1 MFPVLDSFNVFFYL
15 QGSDIETLGQEA
27 TAEFGAELLE
37 RPSLEEPEQLDSQT
51 SAPAFEE
58 TAQSLDDTLE
68 EQAGDKTLYSLD
80 TKAPEN
86 DVEGDSAGKEP
97 VLSSSDLS
105 DIVTLGDVKED
116 EHTEEEAAAPAELY
130 LGTSCSSHYAFT
142 SSAAE
147 TDVLFSQWKFPQS
160 LMNLSFRLR
169 SRFSGGR
176 SPTVFPAQHPTVTN
190 SSSSEDEAERSS
202 GALIRRRRV
211 RKNTAGVTDPE
222 EEEQEAVVPA
232 SRSAEEKVKT
242 PDVEEQEREEEQQE
256 AEPTAAAVKGPG
268 QSWDGS
274 ILNKC
279 ILLALIIA
287 ISMGF
292 GHFHGTSQIQER
304 QKHMDKS
311 RVNELDS
318 VRDLIQQHARDQGS
332 PNQMIGSEH
341 DRLDEKQIML
351 LLTEVIEKVKK
362 QNQELVSKQ
371 ADAQAKND
379 ELELLLQQAAEDNQQ
394 LKILLQ
400 DGERSLF
407 ILQEEM
413 GNLRS
418 KVRDLEAVGA
428 AADTLLLEN
437 QSLKEQ
443 LEDEKQL
450 LVDVQIQNGDMEA
463 EAQMLRLKFDKES
476 RLTAELR
483 RELNHLRGLVPEAGK
498 EAGAEVE
505 ELQSHLVE
513 LEKKLGFEQQR
524 SDLFERLYVETK
536 EERSKGDR
544 ESKQRKTK
552 QGMARKVKET
562 FDAVKNSTKEFVH
575 HHKEQIK
582 KAKEAVKE
590 NLRKFSDS
598 VKSTFRHFKD
608 SASTFLNKARGFYK
622 KNEEKSSEESW
633 EHRSHSY
640 PHRAKSDFFQNT
652 RKSTWKAHED
662 QTSSSHQGRMKGCS
676 GVFDCAYQESMSLFN
691 KATEPIRADEFQQ
704 LLRSYLQQEVDHFHH
719 WKELDAFL
727 GNFFHNGLFI
737 HDQMLFTDFVT
748 EVEDY
753 LTDMQEHYSLDG
765 DVFGDLDDFIYR
777 HFFRE
782 TYAKRFSA
790 RGPFERPS
798 ADTKEELRARRQQRK
813 QHKARH
819 RQHQGRKCRRA
830 GQRSTDPHL
839 TDVKI
844 ELGPMPFD
852 PKY

>member
-1 MFPVLDSFNVFFYL
+1 MSETSSDAESSCGWSIISNE
-15 QGSDIETLGQEA
+15 GSDIETLGQEA

-51 SAPAFEE
+51 SAPGKIIIIVE

-86 DVEGDSAGKEP
+86 DEP

-147 TDVLFSQWKFPQS
+147 TGTTHSSAL
-160 LMNLSFRLR
+160 
-169 SRFSGGR
+169 
-176 SPTVFPAQHPTVTN
+176 N
-190 SSSSEDEAERSS
+190 SSQ
-202 GALIRRRRV
+202 
-211 RKNTAGVTDPE
+211 

-332 PNQMIGSEH
+332 PNQV
-341 DRLDEKQIML
+341 L
-351 LLTEVIEKVKK
+351 IEKVKK

-371 ADAQAKND
+371 ADAQVIVMLDYCPNTNA
-379 ELELLLQQAAEDNQQ
+379 DNQQ

-608 SASTFLNKARGFYK
+608 SASTFLNK
-622 KNEEKSSEESW
+622 
-633 EHRSHSY
+633 
-640 PHRAKSDFFQNT
+640 
-652 RKSTWKAHED
+652 
-662 QTSSSHQGRMKGCS
+662 
-676 GVFDCAYQESMSLFN
+676 
-691 KATEPIRADEFQQ
+691 
-704 LLRSYLQQEVDHFHH
+704 
-719 WKELDAFL
+719 
-727 GNFFHNGLFI
+727 
-737 HDQMLFTDFVT
+737 
-748 EVEDY
+748 
-753 LTDMQEHYSLDG
+753 
-765 DVFGDLDDFIYR
+765 
-777 HFFRE
+777 
-782 TYAKRFSA
+782 
-790 RGPFERPS
+790 
-798 ADTKEELRARRQQRK
+798 
-813 QHKARH
+813 
-819 RQHQGRKCRRA
+819 
-830 GQRSTDPHL
+830 
-839 TDVKI
+839 
-844 ELGPMPFD
+844 
-852 PKY
+852 